1 MSIWAEYLI
10 AILILVGASFTLLG
24 SISLARM
31 PDFFMRLHGP
41 TKVTSLGVG
50 SMAVAS
56 AIYFSV
62 STPDISL
69 HELAVSIFL
78 FITAPLSAHLL
89 AKVALHIADEPDSD
103 KEE

>member
-1 MSIWAEYLI
+1 MSIWVEYLI
-10 AILILVGASFTLLG
+10 AILILTGASFTLLG

-50 SMAVAS
+50 SLAVAS

-62 STPDISL
+62 TTPGISL
-69 HELAVSIFL
+69 HEIAVSIFL

-89 AKVALHIADEPDSD
+89 AKVALHIADDPDKD
-103 KEE
+103 QEK